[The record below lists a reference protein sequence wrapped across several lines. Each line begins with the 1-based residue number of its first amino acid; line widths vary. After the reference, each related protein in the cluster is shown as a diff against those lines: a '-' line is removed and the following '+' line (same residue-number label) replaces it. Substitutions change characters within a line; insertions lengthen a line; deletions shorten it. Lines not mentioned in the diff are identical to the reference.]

1 MTDPISEATEQETP
15 WLAPDQQRSWRAY
28 MVGTTLLTDR
38 LDDELRQEFG
48 IGLNEYEVLVRLSER
63 EDHCLRMSAL
73 ADAMRFSRSRVT
85 HTIKRM
91 ENSGWVSRSLASD
104 DGRGI
109 IAHLTEKGFDL
120 LVKAAPV
127 HVRGV
132 RDHLVDLTS
141 EADFAAMGRVMNAV
155 VDQLAAD
162 HPEADLR
169 TPGS

>member
-1 MTDPISEATEQETP
+1 MTDSISDAAAAKTR
-15 WLAPDQQRSWRAY
+15 WLDPDQQRAWRAY

-38 LDDELRQEFG
+38 LDDELRDAFG

-63 EDHCLRMSAL
+63 EDHSLRMSAL

-91 ENSGWVSRSLASD
+91 EAAGWVRRSEATD

-109 IAHLTEKGFDL
+109 FAHLTETGFAL
-120 LVKAAPV
+120 LVRAAPI
-127 HVRGV
+127 HVAGV
-132 RDHLVDLTS
+132 RAHLVDLV
-141 EADFAAMGRVMNAV
+141 AGDDFAAMGRVMDAV
-155 VDQLAAD
+155 VDQLAED